1 MLISVIIPV
10 YNVEKYIRKCLES
23 IMNQTYKNIEIILVN
38 DGSTDNSGSICDD
51 WACKDSRI
59 KVIHKQNGGL
69 SSARNEG
76 LKSANGDFVTFIDSD
91 DWVVTSYLEEMLLC
105 QQKYDADIVQCNRWF
120 EDERCKKTEKVYVWN
135 NIDAVNA
142 LWGEYYIPTV
152 NSTCKLIRRMLFDN
166 LRFTEGMIHED
177 EMIAHRLLYSIN
189 KMAFMDKAMYCV
201 VRNPQS
207 ITRTAYSL
215 KNLDILKAY
224 EDRLSFFRELK
235 EDKIYA
241 RAFYLYIIEISRH
254 IRKVKENIE
263 SEKEVIKQL
272 KQKYRKTFAKAMLSP
287 KLSLRN
293 KTSLF
298 LRLCKLL

>member
-1 MLISVIIPV
+1 MLISVIVPV
-10 YNVEKYIRKCLES
+10 YNVEKYICKCLES
-23 IMNQTYKNIEIILVN
+23 IIDQTYKNIEIILVD
-38 DGSTDNSGSICDD
+38 DGSTDNSGSICDEYSYRNS
-51 WACKDSRI
+51 KI

-120 EDERCKKTEKVYVWN
+120 EDERCKKTEKVYLWN

-152 NSTCKLIRRMLFDN
+152 NSTCKLIRRTLFDN

-189 KMAFMDKAMYCV
+189 KMAFMDKDMYCV

-215 KNLDILKAY
+215 KKLDILKAY
-224 EDRLSFFRELK
+224 EDRLLFFKAVK

-241 RAFYLYIIEISRH
+241 RVCYLYILEFNRH
-254 IRKVKENIE
+254 IKKVKENMPE
-263 SEKEVIKQL
+263 EKNVIKAL
-272 KQKYRKTFAKAMLSP
+272 KKKFRKKLIRALISP
-287 KLSLRN
+287 KLTLKNKVSL
-293 KTSLF
+293 L
-298 LRLCKLL
+298 LRLLRLI